1 MSKQKIFNTVMIIL
15 IILSFTTSIFA
26 EENQTANGTTNE
38 AENNSVRALTLQEQR
53 NQVQEQLTTASDQL
67 TYVQGELSSKMIN
80 IQNLQDKISNYQKQ
94 LDEVN
99 SKYDE
104 LQQQVKESEKSLSA
118 IQSKYIKKD
127 RLLKERLVEI
137 YKRGTNNYLDVLLGS
152 KDIIEFISNYFMIE
166 SITKYDMQSLDQ
178 LNEQKQKIEKLA
190 NELNEKKVKMKLT
203 KTIRT
208 TVVILSLAMIFSG
221 CSLNKNTKTAHE
233 NKIEKSTTTNSE
245 QKKDEINPKKS
256 DENDT
261 YRLLAQKDYKSGDL
275 MVEQVNGGKSTLD
288 AREWSGPKIDFAD
301 LDNQNRTGVATAF
314 LDKSNYGKS
323 EGREGQTWAPTGWH
337 NQAKKVNGKRVFPQ
351 NRGHLIAYTMTFNL
365 DASGNQKQGA
375 LGSLDNPKNL
385 VTQTA
390 YSNQELM
397 QIYEQKVRDALAAN
411 KQVVYQVT
419 PIFKDTELMARGLW
433 LQAESTDDTLKFSVY
448 IANVQP
454 DLTFN
459 YATGQSAK
467 QHL

>member
-203 KTIRT
+203 KNNAETQS
-208 TVVILSLAMIFSG
+208 VILA
-221 CSLNKNTKTAHE
+221 NTKTILE
-233 NKIEKSTTTNSE
+233 NEKASLDDSE
-245 QKKDEINPKKS
+245 QHLLSQIDSYKKQQDEINNLISASISSSTYELFYSGGEMVWPTYTSAYITSPFGSRLHPIQGIVKNHAGIDIGASMGSPVYAATDGVIIYYSWMGGYGNTVMIDHGTNDEGIKIVTLYGHGSAFIPELGVGSQVTKGQEIMKVGSTGNSTGPHVHFEVRENGVAVDPKKYLS
-256 DENDT
+256 
-261 YRLLAQKDYKSGDL
+261 S
-275 MVEQVNGGKSTLD
+275 S
-288 AREWSGPKIDFAD
+288 
-301 LDNQNRTGVATAF
+301 
-314 LDKSNYGKS
+314 
-323 EGREGQTWAPTGWH
+323 H
-337 NQAKKVNGKRVFPQ
+337 
-351 NRGHLIAYTMTFNL
+351 
-365 DASGNQKQGA
+365 
-375 LGSLDNPKNL
+375 
-385 VTQTA
+385 
-390 YSNQELM
+390 
-397 QIYEQKVRDALAAN
+397 
-411 KQVVYQVT
+411 
-419 PIFKDTELMARGLW
+419 
-433 LQAESTDDTLKFSVY
+433 
-448 IANVQP
+448 
-454 DLTFN
+454 
-459 YATGQSAK
+459 
-467 QHL
+467 